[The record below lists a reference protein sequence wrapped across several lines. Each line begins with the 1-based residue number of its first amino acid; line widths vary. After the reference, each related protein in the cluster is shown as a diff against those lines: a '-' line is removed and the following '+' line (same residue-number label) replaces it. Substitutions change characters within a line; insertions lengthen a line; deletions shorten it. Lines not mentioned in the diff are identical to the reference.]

1 MQSPLM
7 PIEGL
12 GIKNKTIFTQMRG
25 SLNVTVRKNE
35 MIRINEG
42 NIAILNKL
50 RSIKPRCGDFES
62 WKKHEAKSVKLRKH
76 I

>member
-1 MQSPLM
+1 
-7 PIEGL
+7 
-12 GIKNKTIFTQMRG
+12 MRG
-25 SLNVTVRKNE
+25 SLNVAVRKNE

-50 RSIKPRCGDFES
+50 RSIKPYVGTYEG
-62 WKKHEAKSVKLRKH
+62 WKKHEAKSVRLKKH

>member
-1 MQSPLM
+1 M
-7 PIEGL
+7 
-12 GIKNKTIFTQMRG
+12 FTQMRG
-25 SLNVTVRKNE
+25 SLNVTARKSE

-50 RSIKPRCGDFES
+50 RSIKPHVGTYEE